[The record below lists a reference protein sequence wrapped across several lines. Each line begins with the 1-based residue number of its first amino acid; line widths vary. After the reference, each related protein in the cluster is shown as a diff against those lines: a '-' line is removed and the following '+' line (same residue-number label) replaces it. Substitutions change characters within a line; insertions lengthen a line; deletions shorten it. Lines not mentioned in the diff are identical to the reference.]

1 MKLPFVSALC
11 LALLV
16 AAAGGGCSNGTP
28 EVHVIAPVSLSGDR
42 IQVRGQGG
50 ARAEIGPDGALR
62 IDGQAIALDPA
73 QSAASRRYY
82 VQAMGMTQDGIAV
95 GKAGA
100 ALAGKA
106 VSNVVASLAQGDTES
121 IERKVEADAK
131 QVERQALRLCERMA
145 ALRGAQDELA
155 GALPAFQPFAVLD
168 ADSVGKCK
176 S

>member
-1 MKLPFVSALC
+1 MKLPLASALC
-11 LALLV
+11 LSLLV
-16 AAAGGGCSNGTP
+16 AAAGSACSDRTP

-50 ARAEIGPDGALR
+50 ALAEIGPDGALS
-62 IDGQAIALDPA
+62 IDGRAVALAPA
-73 QSAASRRYY
+73 QLDASRRYY

-106 VSNVVASLAQGDTES
+106 VGNVISGLTQGDTES

-131 QVERQALRLCERMA
+131 EVERQALRLCERMA
-145 ALRGAQDELA
+145 SLRAAQDELA
-155 GALPAFQPFAVLD
+155 GALPAFQPFAVVD
-168 ADSVGKCK
+168 ADSVDDCK
-176 S
+176 K

>member
-1 MKLPFVSALC
+1 MKLPSALC
-11 LALLV
+11 LALFV
-16 AAAGGGCSNGTP
+16 AVAGSACSKGAAP

-50 ARAEIGPDGALR
+50 ARAELGPDGALR
-62 IDGQAIALDPA
+62 IDGRSVALDPA
-73 QSAASRRYY
+73 QQAASRRYY
-82 VQAMGMTQDGIAV
+82 VQAMGMTQDGVAV

-106 VSNVVASLAQGDTES
+106 VGNVIAGLTQGDTES

-131 QVERQALRLCERMA
+131 EVERQALRLCERMA

-168 ADSVGKCK
+168 ADSVDKCK
-176 S
+176 R